1 MSRLAISETPTT
13 ITVVD
18 QETAKVYTITN
29 TQPNWNKVVDLI
41 KEEDTDEEI
50 LQTIS
55 VRAAVENFAPSGTIA
70 VVGNDVRYKN
80 HPLHG
85 LDVDHLLEA
94 IRTGNKRQA
103 KALTLFLE
111 NKQLNPSYRAVND
124 MYKFRQDRGMPLTD
138 DGCFLAYKGVGSDY
152 WSKNGNP
159 NTIVLSGET
168 NEQGQILNKIGAYI
182 EVDRKCVEDDPT
194 KGCGEG
200 LHAGSLE
207 YASGWGNKV
216 VIVKINPKDVV
227 SVPTSED
234 NKMRVCAYT
243 VVNECEGLLPQN
255 FSKELDE
262 DYDTDDSG
270 CECDTDGLGCDCCNE
285 LPEYCP
291 DCGTDLDGDDYCEN
305 CGWEAAEKDPW
316 EEDPDDD
323 CEEDNDTCCCSCT
336 ESSYDVGYAEGQ
348 KDGRAK
354 VKRQHYDGDELNQ
367 TNGQSDYIAGY
378 NAGYK
383 KARYNKE

>member
-29 TQPNWNKVVDLI
+29 TQPNWSRVVELV
-41 KEEDTDEEI
+41 KEEDNDDEI

-55 VRAAVENFAPSGTIA
+55 VRGAVENFSPTGEIT
-70 VVGNDVRYKN
+70 VVGNDVRYKSRT
-80 HPLHG
+80 LHG

-111 NKQLNPSYRAVND
+111 NKQFNPSYRAVND

-138 DGCFLAYKGVGSDY
+138 DGCFLAYKGVLASY
-152 WSKNGNP
+152 WSRNANP
-159 NTIVLSGET
+159 ATIVLSGQT
-168 NEQGQILNKIGAYI
+168 NEQGQILNTIGSYI
-182 EVDRKCVEDDPT
+182 EVDRKCVEDDPS

-207 YASGWGNKV
+207 YASGWGEKV

-227 SVPTSED
+227 SVPTAED
-234 NKMRVCAYT
+234 NKMRICAYT
-243 VVNECEGLLPQN
+243 VVGECEGLMPQH
-255 FSKELDE
+255 FDKDLDQDYGDEGEDDE
-262 DYDTDDSG
+262 DYGEEGS
-270 CECDTDGLGCDCCNE
+270 
-285 LPEYCP
+285 CP
-291 DCGTDLDGDDYCEN
+291 DCGSDLEGASECQF
-305 CGWEAAEKDPW
+305 CGWVPDEGSNNEDTDPW
-316 EEDPDDD
+316 DEVTGGECQSECKCNSERESENPYDD
-323 CEEDNDTCCCSCT
+323 
-336 ESSYDVGYAEGQ
+336 GYFAGQ
-348 KDGRAK
+348 KDGRSK
-354 VKRQHYDGDELNQ
+354 VKRQYYEGDELNES
-367 TNGQSDYIAGY
+367 NGQSDYIAGY

-383 KARYNKE
+383 KARYGKE

>member
-18 QETAKVYTITN
+18 QETAKVHTITN
-29 TQPNWNKVVDLI
+29 TQPNWSRVVDLI
-41 KEEDTDEEI
+41 KEEDNDDEI

-55 VRAAVENFAPSGTIA
+55 VRAAVENFSSSGAIT
-70 VVGNDVRYKN
+70 VVGNDVRYKDRA
-80 HPLHG
+80 LHG

-94 IRTGNKRQA
+94 IHTGNKRQA

-138 DGCFLAYKGVGSDY
+138 DGCFLAYKGVQTSY
-152 WSKNGNP
+152 WSVHGNP
-159 NTIVLSGET
+159 ETIVLSGQT
-168 NEQGQILNKIGAYI
+168 NERGQILNLIGSYI

-200 LHAGSLE
+200 LHAGSLQ
-207 YASGWGNKV
+207 YASGWGDKV
-216 VIVKINPKDVV
+216 IIVKINPKDVV
-227 SVPTSED
+227 SVPSAED

-243 VVNECEGLLPQN
+243 VVNECEGLMPQN

-262 DYDTDDSG
+262 DWDKDWDK
-270 CECDTDGLGCDCCNE
+270 DGEDY
-285 LPEYCP
+285 PESCP
-291 DCGTDLDGDDYCEN
+291 DCGADLDENENYCEN
-305 CGWEAAEKDPW
+305 CGWEFDQEV
-316 EEDPDDD
+316 ESDDD
-323 CEEDNDTCCCSCT
+323 ACCSDECPVTVAT
-336 ESSYDVGYAEGQ
+336 ESAYDAGYADGQ
-348 KDGRAK
+348 KDGRSK
-354 VKRQHYDGDELNQ
+354 VKRQHYDGDELNE

-383 KARYNKE
+383 KARYGKE